1 MTSLILWRHHFYG
14 VLSSL
19 SSTTDESLNLSMCL
33 IITVSRDH
41 EGDKTKWWN
50 MTRVEFAELTS
61 RGVIFEIQRDQRREY
76 EYKTKR

>member
-1 MTSLILWRHHFYG
+1 
-14 VLSSL
+14 
-19 SSTTDESLNLSMCL
+19 
-33 IITVSRDH
+33 
-41 EGDKTKWWN
+41 